1 MFRSQSQKLLLKA
14 TLLGDVEGVGKND
27 GVCLCGLRSC
37 MALGK
42 GVHEIRKIQGNV
54 AAAK

>member
-1 MFRSQSQKLLLKA
+1 MFRWQSQKLLPKA

-42 GVHEIRKIQGNV
+42 GVHEIREIQGNV
-54 AAAK
+54 AAAT